1 MYCMKTVVCV
11 SRRHI
16 FALTSATPFISTNYN
31 KNACELS
38 VLHSFH
44 NKRFCNLTC
53 YYLKN
58 SFTRQPHLFLSGTF
72 DLSNLWVNSCTGSVL
87 DYKRYKKADIDGA
100 CKPDLTLGNKNYF
113 CSQCSDLF
121 DDLGPD
127 KQTDRQISLKIL
139 PTHMPKCLV
148 TVCNLNVIFPCV

>member
-1 MYCMKTVVCV
+1 MKLSLGWIIVHKTQPLSSTFDTSTISSRSFSTLMYCMKTVVCV

-100 CKPDLTLGNKNYF
+100 CKPDLTLGNKK
-113 CSQCSDLF
+113 LF
-121 DDLGPD
+121 LLTM
-127 KQTDRQISLKIL
+127 Q
-139 PTHMPKCLV
+139 
-148 TVCNLNVIFPCV
+148 